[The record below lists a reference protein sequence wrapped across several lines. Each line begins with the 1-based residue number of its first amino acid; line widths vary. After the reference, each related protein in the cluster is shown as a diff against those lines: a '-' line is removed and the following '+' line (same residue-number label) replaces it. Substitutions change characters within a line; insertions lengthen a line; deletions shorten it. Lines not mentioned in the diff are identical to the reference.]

1 MALVVHER
9 LEHVKD
15 FGHLGEEKDTMTFL
29 FKFLKKTA
37 EDLRKI
43 IEVQFNSDSVGP
55 YLLLSAQNFT
65 KLGVSNYIGTL
76 RLGQAR

>member
-29 FKFLKKTA
+29 FKFLKKSA

-55 YLLLSAQNFT
+55 YLFLSAQNFT

>member
-65 KLGVSNYIGTL
+65 TLGVSNYIGTL